1 MPNFLTDNED
11 ILFHLDH
18 LPLAE
23 IAERQ
28 EECFRDAGTYD
39 YAPADAADAVDNYRR
54 VVELVGDIA
63 GNQIAPLSESID
75 REGSTWSDGTVTYAP
90 GIRRSLDLLAQAD
103 LMGFTLPRQY
113 GGLNGP
119 ATVYAMATEIVSRA
133 DAALMNIFG
142 LQGIAETIN
151 AFADEDQKA
160 RFLPRFSRGE
170 VTGAMVLTEPDA
182 GSDLQNVQ
190 LRATQDDEGTWHL
203 KGVKRFIT
211 NGCGEVLLVLAR
223 SEPDETGGLG
233 LSLFLLEN
241 NDLVRVRRIE
251 DKLGIHGSPTC
262 EMQFN
267 DVPCEL
273 VGERRRGL
281 VTYVMALMNGAR
293 IGIAAQGL
301 GVAEA
306 AYREARTYAY
316 HRQQFGKRIEQLP
329 AVADLLVDM
338 KMNIEAGR
346 ALLYYTCTEVDHDVA
361 LQRRLEED
369 RYADRDA
376 RSADNKRQKQ
386 LKRLTALL
394 TPMSKYY
401 CSELAQRCANDAISV
416 MGGSGYMRDY
426 RAEQLFRDARI
437 TTIYEGTSQL
447 QVVAA
452 IRGVTSG
459 QADKLFVAFDA
470 RPAAGEDERHLRD
483 RLGEMRGLLQ
493 SAVDLVKQGG
503 ADYLNLSARKMVDV
517 AIDILIGY
525 LLLEQAQHAQRKKV
539 MAHRFITLAASRA
552 KAAMDVVLG
561 GERSTLDA
569 YEAII
574 GPLVEEED

>member
-1 MPNFLTDNED
+1 
-11 ILFHLDH
+11 
-18 LPLAE
+18 
-23 IAERQ
+23 
-28 EECFRDAGTYD
+28 
-39 YAPADAADAVDNYRR
+39 
-54 VVELVGDIA
+54 
-63 GNQIAPLSESID
+63 
-75 REGSTWSDGTVTYAP
+75 
-90 GIRRSLDLLAQAD
+90 
-103 LMGFTLPRQY
+103 MGFTLPRKY
-113 GGLNGP
+113 GGLNCP
-119 ATVYAMATEIVSRA
+119 STIYTMATEMVSRA

-151 AFADEDQKA
+151 AFASEDQKA
-160 RFLPRFSRGE
+160 RTLPRFSSGE

-190 LRATQDDEGTWHL
+190 LRAWQDAHGQWRL

-223 SEPDETGGLG
+223 SEPDEAGGMG
-233 LSLFLLEN
+233 LSLFLTERN
-241 NDLVRVRRIE
+241 PRIRIRRIE

-267 DVPCEL
+267 DCPAEL

-301 GVAEA
+301 GIAEA

-316 HRQQFGKRIEQLP
+316 HRTQFGKRIEQMP
-329 AVADLLVDM
+329 PVADLLVDM
-338 KMNIEAGR
+338 RMNIEAAR
-346 ALLYYTCTEVDHDVA
+346 ALLYHTCVVVDHDIC

-369 RYADRDA
+369 QYASPDEK
-376 RSADNKRQKQ
+376 SADNRRQKHY
-386 LKRLTALL
+386 KRLAAML

-401 CSELAQRCANDAISV
+401 CSELAQTCANDAISV

-459 QADKLFVAFDA
+459 TAEKCFVDLDA
-470 RPAAGEDERHLRD
+470 REPSGDAERHLRD
-483 RLGEMRGLLQ
+483 ALGEMRGLLQ
-493 SAVDLVKQGG
+493 SGVDLVKKGG
-503 ADYLNLSARKMVDV
+503 TDYLDLSARKLVDV
-517 AIDILIGY
+517 AIDILVGY
-525 LLLEQAQHAQRKKV
+525 LLLEQALHSERKQV
-539 MAHRFITLAASRA
+539 LARRFILHALPRA
-552 KAAMDVVLG
+552 RARMEEVLG
-561 GERSTLDA
+561 QERSTLDA
-569 YEAII
+569 YDSLI
-574 GPLVEEED
+574 GPPVEEES

>member
-1 MPNFLTDNED
+1 MPNFLTDNDD

-23 IAERQ
+23 IAALQ
-28 EECFRDAGTYD
+28 EEGFRDAGTFD
-39 YAPADAADAVDNYRR
+39 YAPADAADAVDGYRKILD
-54 VVELVGDIA
+54 LVGDIA
-63 GNQIAPLSESID
+63 GNRIAPLSESID
-75 REGSTWSDGTVTYAP
+75 RQGSTFENGKVTYAD
-90 GIRRSLDLLAQAD
+90 GIRKSLDLLSKAD
-103 LMGFTLPRQY
+103 LMGFTLPRRY
-113 GGLNGP
+113 GGLNCP
-119 ATVYAMATEIVSRA
+119 STVYAMATEIVSRA
-133 DAALMNIFG
+133 DAGLMNIFG

-151 AFADEDQKA
+151 AFANEDQKQ
-160 RFLPRFSRGE
+160 RFLPRFSSGE

-190 LRATQDDEGTWHL
+190 LRAYQDAKGVWRL

-223 SEPDETGGLG
+223 SEPDEVGGMG
-233 LSLFLLEN
+233 LSLFLMER
-241 NDLVRVRRIE
+241 DETVQIRRIE

-267 DVPCEL
+267 DSPCEL

-301 GVAEA
+301 GIAEA
-306 AYREARTYAY
+306 AYREARAYAH
-316 HRQQFGKRIEQLP
+316 HREQFGRPIEKLP
-329 AVADLLVDM
+329 PVADLLVDM
-338 KMNIEAGR
+338 KVNIEAGR
-346 ALLYYTCTEVDHDVA
+346 ALLYHTCVAVDHDIN
-361 LQRRLEED
+361 LQRRIDEN
-369 RYADRDA
+369 RYTDEAA
-376 RSADNKRQKQ
+376 RAADNRAQKQ

-401 CSELAQRCANDAISV
+401 CSELAQQCANDGISV
-416 MGGSGYMRDY
+416 LGGSGYMRDY
-426 RAEQLFRDARI
+426 RSEQLFRDARI

-459 QADKLFVAFDA
+459 QAEKHFVELASREPADDA
-470 RPAAGEDERHLRD
+470 EQHLRD
-483 RLGEMRGLLQ
+483 VLGQMRGLLQ
-493 SAVDLVKQGG
+493 TAVDKVKAGG
-503 ADYLNLSARKMVDV
+503 ADYLDLSARNLVDT

-525 LLLEQAQHAQRKKV
+525 LLLEQAAVNDRKKLV
-539 MAHRFITLAASRA
+539 AKRFILRALPRA
-552 KAAMDVVLG
+552 KARIERVMSD
-561 GERSTLDA
+561 ERSTLDH
-569 YEAII
+569 YDAII
-574 GPLVEEED
+574 GPLVEDEA